1 VQIGQVNLGLQIGIL
16 ALIWVAYFIRK
27 RRKYFIHGTLMLV
40 GIILNVISFLL
51 VMGPSLLSFDII
63 RTQPLHE
70 YSLIASTHSAIG
82 SIALILGAIV
92 VASWHLQSSTK
103 NCVKMK
109 KVMKPTIILWTI
121 ALVLGIA
128 LYIILYGL

>member
-16 ALIWVAYFIRK
+16 ALIWIAYFIRK

-70 YSLIASTHSAIG
+70 YSLITLTHSAIG
-82 SIALILGAIV
+82 SIALILGVIV